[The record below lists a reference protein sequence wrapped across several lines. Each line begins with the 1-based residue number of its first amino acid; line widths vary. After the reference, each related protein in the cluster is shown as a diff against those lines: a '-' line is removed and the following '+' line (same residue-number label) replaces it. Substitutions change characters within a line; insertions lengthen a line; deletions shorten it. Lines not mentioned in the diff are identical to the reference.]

1 MPIRELKLWYFF
13 GYQMYTT
20 GQIDRALLI
29 FSFAA
34 LGGMREAAKTV
45 AHIWKNS
52 LFPKEKCVKLII
64 LAFLG

>member
-52 LFPKEKCVKLII
+52 LFPKEK
-64 LAFLG
+64 